1 MCNVH
6 KVAYL
11 YLYNLYF
18 IFYLS
23 LTVSFCF
30 ATRESE
36 LFLFASI
43 FHIYSLLSC
52 SRCIVL
58 ICFFYFCLTG
68 HLSFSSHCLLC
79 ASQSLS
85 LFLSHTVYL
94 SVCLFLDCLSLCLSV
109 PLSLARPFY
118 LFITLI
124 LFYIHH

>member
-1 MCNVH
+1 MCI
-6 KVAYL
+6 KWPIYISATYTSL
-11 YLYNLYF
+11 F
-18 IFYLS
+18 ISLS
-23 LTVSFCF
+23 QSHFASLRVSLNF
-30 ATRESE
+30 
-36 LFLFASI
+36 FLFASI